1 MNEIHN
7 YGKKYSFT
15 KYTLPRALT
24 KSKTPIPE
32 NLDASTVQ
40 PLTETQKKAPKV
52 VPTNDLDSDD
62 EEGKE
67 KVLLENPKEEKATKK
82 KKERTDL
89 QKATLLKLRG
99 AVVGEEENK
108 NMSGKTVSFSFSFS
122 AAFDIC

>member
-1 MNEIHN
+1 M
-7 YGKKYSFT
+7 
-15 KYTLPRALT
+15 
-24 KSKTPIPE
+24 SKTPIPE

-99 AVVGEEENK
+99 AVVEEEENK
-108 NMSGKTVSFSFSFS
+108 NVSGKTVSFSFSFS